1 MGEPPVLTDAPF
13 EIVTTIGSRTARS
26 QWPSPR
32 WTFRQLGLI
41 ALVATTAN
49 LMSGLAADGWLQHTS
64 DLAQHPVQCFA
75 CTIRTRL
82 ARLGFYFDR
91 RGRPHLQF
99 PAPSWLAALEDASF
113 LGIRRSCLHL
123 YARHSRQPESIPAA
137 DSATRWRKA
146 PRRGM
151 PADRGGRT
159 VLGMAIARSPG
170 SWESCAL
177 SAKAPLR
184 HRPTGCKQP
193 FNLVTSRLS

>member
-82 ARLGFYFDR
+82 ARLGFYLIAVVVLTSNFRHRLGWR
-91 RGRPHLQF
+91 RSKMLHFSVYGGAVCIFTHGILASPNLYLQPIQPLDGEKLLVEGCLLIVAAAPFWAWRSRVRQVHGRAAHCRRKRPCAIG
-99 PAPSWLAALEDASF
+99 PLAANN
-113 LGIRRSCLHL
+113 RS
-123 YARHSRQPESIPAA
+123 
-137 DSATRWRKA
+137 
-146 PRRGM
+146 
-151 PADRGGRT
+151 
-159 VLGMAIARSPG
+159 
-170 SWESCAL
+170 
-177 SAKAPLR
+177 
-184 HRPTGCKQP
+184 
-193 FNLVTSRLS
+193 TS

>member
-1 MGEPPVLTDAPF
+1 MAITAFDISSV
-13 EIVTTIGSRTARS
+13 RTYRLGRYKANLC
-26 QWPSPR
+26 
-32 WTFRQLGLI
+32 LGLLLTVGYSTRRI
-41 ALVATTAN
+41 WPNTRFNVFAVHNSNTTGALGV
-49 LMSGLAADGWLQHTS
+49 L
-64 DLAQHPVQCFA
+64 
-75 CTIRTRL
+75 
-82 ARLGFYFDR
+82 FDR